1 VSEKADKGRNRGEK
15 EGGLG
20 FRKGKEDLMRDRG

>member
-1 VSEKADKGRNRGEK
+1 VSEKAEKGRNRGEK

-20 FRKGKEDLMRDRG
+20 VRKGKEDPMRDRG